1 MTPDPTKT
9 APDPVG
15 TYSPASIAHPLN
27 LSAGDVWD
35 DRYEIER
42 ELGRGGGA
50 LVFLARDRTDGSVL
64 ALKILRPELSI
75 AVGEA
80 RFQREI
86 SIARQLKHPNI
97 LTLLDVGS
105 AQGLLYFT
113 MPYVEGGTLRELLR
127 RERQLPLK
135 VAIALA
141 RDVAGA
147 LDHAHGEKVIHRD
160 IKPGNILLSKDS
172 AVVADFGI
180 AKAMS
185 VPPGSDITPSG
196 ISLGTPEY
204 MSPEQG
210 TSPHDLDGRSDI
222 YSLGCVFYEMIA
234 GEPPFTG
241 PNTQAIVARHCVAPP
256 PSVRVIRPTI
266 PVSVDRTIQKALAK
280 VPADRYQTATE
291 LVDAIEAGDS
301 WLYEFFAAISR
312 RLWLVVVV
320 GLAALTGVVLWSL
333 RPAATPLDRNRVVV
347 FPLHDPAVGGSRAGT
362 GEDVA
367 TFIGYA
373 LDGTRPLKWIDGW
386 ELLDSST
393 RTKASRLEPREA
405 RRLSRR
411 AGAGYYVD
419 GSIVRRPDSVT
430 VILRL
435 YDLAGDSLVRLE
447 GRSAIAAGASAPQLG
462 LEAIRSLLP
471 AVIAPGGRLDLT
483 ALSERQPT
491 AVANFLQGEREY
503 RRMQFRPALA
513 HYELALRE
521 DSAFGL
527 AALRGAQAANWL
539 SDFDA
544 DVRLSEVA
552 VRHSESFPPAQ
563 SLLTRGLHA
572 YLTGAADSAVTYL
585 KRAVQRDS
593 AIHPAWTLLAE
604 VYLRLLPADH
614 SADSL
619 ARNAL
624 ERARL
629 IDSDFAP
636 TLLLLEE
643 IALRDGNIP
652 RALALR
658 GELAKAGADTT
669 HAAARALMLTCVRD
683 GPSRIDWETAARLD
697 PMVVLGSGKVL
708 AGHAAQPKCALPA
721 FRSLLVTDQFVPGVR
736 WAALMGVLGQLAA
749 TGRGNEMEAAL
760 TEKGTSGLRVALA
773 SLLISSAG
781 WGADGRAAVAADS
794 AALSYDSQT
803 VGRLWFVGSYEARR
817 SNLPRLRLI
826 ALALEKKADSSGSR
840 RDRLLSR
847 AINARLRLVEGDST
861 GATQALRALV
871 PSGTRREI
879 IWEPWESL
887 GPERM
892 ALAELLYARGAYE
905 EARRVATL
913 LDSPEPVT
921 YPLYLRRSLELR
933 ADIARKLNNSRM
945 EVEYRRRLQRLSSD

>member
-1 MTPDPTKT
+1 MTPDPTKA
-9 APDPVG
+9 APGSVG
-15 TYSPASIAHPLN
+15 TYSAASSAHPLN

-35 DRYEIER
+35 DRYEIQR
-42 ELGRGGGA
+42 ELGQGGGA
-50 LVFLARDRTDGSVL
+50 LVFLARDRKDGRLV
-64 ALKILRPELSI
+64 ALKILRPELSV

-80 RFQREI
+80 RFHREI
-86 SIARQLKHPNI
+86 SIARQLEHPNI
-97 LTLLDVGS
+97 LTLLDFGS
-105 AQGLLYFT
+105 AGGHLYFT
-113 MPYVEGGTLRELLR
+113 MPYVEGGTLRDRLR

-141 RDVAGA
+141 RDVAAA
-147 LDHAHGEKVIHRD
+147 LDHAHGKDVIHRD
-160 IKPGNILLSKDS
+160 IKPGNILISKDS

-185 VPPGSDITPSG
+185 VLPGSDITPSG

-241 PNTQAIVARHCVAPP
+241 PNMQAIVARHCMAPP

-266 PVSVDRTIQKALAK
+266 PVSVDRTIQRALAK
-280 VPADRYQTATE
+280 VPVDRFQTATE

-301 WLYEFFAAISR
+301 WIYEFFAAISR
-312 RLWLVVVV
+312 RLWMVVVV
-320 GLAALTGVVLWSL
+320 GLAVLTGVIVWSL
-333 RPAATPLDRNRVVV
+333 RPAETPLDPNRVVV
-347 FPLHDPAVGGSRAGT
+347 FPLHDAVSGSRMGT

-393 RTKASRLEPREA
+393 RTRPGRIEPREA
-405 RRLSRR
+405 RRLSLR

-483 ALSERQPT
+483 ALSEREPI

-544 DVRLSEVA
+544 DVRLAEAA
-552 VRHSESFPPAQ
+552 VRGSGSFPPAQ

-585 KRAVQRDS
+585 RRAVQRDS
-593 AIHPAWTLLAE
+593 TVHPAWTLLAE
-604 VYLRLLPADH
+604 VYLRLLPAEH

-619 ARNAL
+619 ARDAL
-624 ERARL
+624 ERARV

-636 TLLLLEE
+636 SLLLLEE

-652 RALALR
+652 KALSLR
-658 GELAKAGADTT
+658 DELAKAGADTT
-669 HAAARALMLTCVRD
+669 HAAARELMLRCVRD
-683 GPSRIDWETAARLD
+683 GPGGVDWAAAARLD

-708 AGHAAQPKCALPA
+708 AGHSAQPKCALAA
-721 FRSLLVTDQFVPGVR
+721 FRSLLVTDQIVRSVR
-736 WAALMGVLGQLAA
+736 WAALLGVLGQLAA
-749 TGRGNEMEAAL
+749 TGQASEMETALSSRGAA
-760 TEKGTSGLRVALA
+760 GLPVSLA
-773 SLLISSAG
+773 SLLVSSAG
-781 WGADGRAAVAADS
+781 LGVDGLATVAADS
-794 AALSYDSQT
+794 AALAYDRQT
-803 VGRLWFVGSYEARR
+803 TGRLWFVGSYEARR
-817 SNLPRLRLI
+817 GNQQRLRSI
-826 ALALEKKADSSGSR
+826 ARTLEMKADSSGSR

-847 AINARLRLVEGDST
+847 AISARLRLVEGDSA
-861 GATQALRALV
+861 GAAQALRALV

-887 GPERM
+887 APERM

-905 EARRVATL
+905 DARRVATL
-913 LDSPEPVT
+913 LDATEPVT

-933 ADIARKLNNSRM
+933 ADIARKLNNSRL
-945 EVEYRRRLQRLSSD
+945 EVQYRRRLQQLSAD